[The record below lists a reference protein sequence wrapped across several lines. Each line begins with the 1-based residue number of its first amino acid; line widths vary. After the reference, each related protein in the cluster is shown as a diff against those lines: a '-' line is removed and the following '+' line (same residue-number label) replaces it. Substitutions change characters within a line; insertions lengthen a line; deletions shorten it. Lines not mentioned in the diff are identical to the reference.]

1 MLQLLFLLL
10 PIAAAYGWYMGQR
23 SARQESQR
31 QSNQISRQYVRGLN
45 MLLSEQSDKAVDH
58 FIELLQIDDETIDTH
73 LALGNLFR
81 SRGEVDR
88 AIRIHQ
94 SLIARTELTIDQK
107 NIALAQLAR
116 DYTAS
121 GFLDR
126 AEKIFEQLSDEPE
139 HKELA
144 LQQLVAIY
152 QQTKEWPKAIHY
164 ATLLVKMG
172 KHRMKTSIAHFYCEL
187 ALHEKAFGKPS
198 KSIQY
203 HKKALSE
210 DPKCVRANIAL
221 GRTYLESEEYAKA
234 SQYLEAVLEQD
245 VDFISEILPNL
256 ADCHY
261 HTGQEERLVEFLR
274 SCTEKKAG
282 VSVDLMLAQVVAQ
295 HEGTEAGQR
304 LLSHQLAKNP
314 TMKGFYRLIDYH
326 IAEAEEGSAKES
338 LTTLQ
343 AMVGEQLKIKP
354 QHRCRQ
360 CGYSTHALHW
370 HCPSCRS
377 WGKIKPIRGLDG
389 E

>member
-1 MLQLLFLLL
+1 
-10 PIAAAYGWYMGQR
+10 MGQR

-45 MLLSEQSDKAVDH
+45 LLLSEQSDKAVDH

-107 NIALAQLAR
+107 NIALQQLAR
-116 DYTAS
+116 DYMVS

-126 AEKIFEQLSDEPE
+126 AEKIFEQLVEEPD
-139 HKELA
+139 HKEHA
-144 LQQLVAIY
+144 LYQLVAIY
-152 QQTKEWPKAIHY
+152 QQTKEWSKAIHY
-164 ATLLVKMG
+164 ATMLVKMG
-172 KHRMKTSIAHFYCEL
+172 KRRMRTSIAHYYCEL
-187 ALHEKAFGKPS
+187 ALHEKAFGKRS
-198 KSIQY
+198 KAITLY
-203 HKKALSE
+203 KKALSE
-210 DPKCVRANIAL
+210 DPKCVRATIAL
-221 GRTYLESEEYAKA
+221 GRIYLETEEYSKTIKYLES
-234 SQYLEAVLEQD
+234 VLEQD
-245 VDFISEILPNL
+245 SDFISEILPNL
-256 ADCHY
+256 ADCY
-261 HTGQEERLVEFLR
+261 HHLGQEDQLIEFLR
-274 SCTEKKAG
+274 RCTEKKAG

-295 HEGTEAGQR
+295 HEGIEAAQS
-304 LLSHQLAKNP
+304 LLTRQLVKNP

-326 IAEAEEGSAKES
+326 IAEAEEGSAKDS
-338 LTTLQ
+338 LSTLQ
-343 AMVGEQLKIKP
+343 AMVGEQLKVKP
-354 QHRCRQ
+354 HHRCRQ